1 MKHLVLKN
9 IFPEQKTD
17 KMATKNTNLSL
28 FNKEEVPNAKG
39 LTFGIVVSEWN
50 ANITNNLFK
59 GAYDTLIE
67 CGVQVGDI
75 RKYHVPG
82 SYELIFGAKVA
93 AKAKPNAIICL
104 GSIIEGETKHFD
116 FICNAVAMGIKDLNI
131 QLDIPVIFG
140 VLTDDTMDQ
149 AIDRSGGKY
158 GNKGTEAAITAIKMA
173 VLNS

>member
-1 MKHLVLKN
+1 
-9 IFPEQKTD
+9 
-17 KMATKNTNLSL
+17 MATKNTNLSY
-28 FNKEEVPNAKG
+28 FNKDEVPNAKG
-39 LTFGIVVSEWN
+39 LTFGIIVSEWN

-67 CGVQVGDI
+67 CGANADDI
-75 RKYHVPG
+75 YKYNVPG
-82 SYELIFGAKVA
+82 SYELVFGVKIA

-104 GSIIEGETKHFD
+104 GSIIQGETKHFD
-116 FICNAVAMGIKDLNI
+116 FVSNAVAIGIKDLNI
-131 QLDIPVIFG
+131 QLNIPVVFG

-149 AIDRSGGKY
+149 AINRSGGKY